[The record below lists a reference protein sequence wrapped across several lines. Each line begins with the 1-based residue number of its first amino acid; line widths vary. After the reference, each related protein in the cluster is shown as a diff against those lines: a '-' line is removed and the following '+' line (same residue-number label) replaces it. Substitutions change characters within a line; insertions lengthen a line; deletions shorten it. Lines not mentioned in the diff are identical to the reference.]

1 MDGGASPRGFQGR
14 GGAVC
19 AQVRERHPLP
29 GSDGESLWISL
40 GLWEG
45 PIIFLLLRSSRE
57 EVRPG
62 LCQRI
67 KSGSGA
73 LGCRA
78 QPCPPSALSLRLPLD
93 ATTSVALPL
102 GSDVFT

>member
-1 MDGGASPRGFQGR
+1 MDGRASQRGFQGR
-14 GGAVC
+14 GSAVC

-29 GSDGESLWISL
+29 GSGRESLWISL

-45 PIIFLLLRSSRE
+45 PVIFLLLRSSRE

-67 KSGSGA
+67 RSGSGA
-73 LGCRA
+73 LGCRP
-78 QPCPPSALSLRLPLD
+78 QPCPSSALSLRLPLD
-93 ATTSVALPL
+93 ARRSVAPPL
-102 GSDVFT
+102 RGDIFS

>member
-14 GGAVC
+14 GGAVY

-29 GSDGESLWISL
+29 GSRGESLWISL

-45 PIIFLLLRSSRE
+45 PVIFLLLRSSRE
-57 EVRPG
+57 EVGPG

-73 LGCRA
+73 LGCRP
-78 QPCPPSALSLRLPLD
+78 QPRPPTALGLRLTLD
-93 ATTSVALPL
+93 A
-102 GSDVFT
+102 